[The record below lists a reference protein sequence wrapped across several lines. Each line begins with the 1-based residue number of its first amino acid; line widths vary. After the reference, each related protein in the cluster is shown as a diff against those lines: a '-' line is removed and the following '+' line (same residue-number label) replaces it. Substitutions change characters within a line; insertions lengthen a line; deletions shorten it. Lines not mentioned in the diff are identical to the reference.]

1 MSLSIEPSAIAIGIS
16 IVTFVGGVI
25 SHFFIVVKKQV
36 EMDTRLKQVESDVV
50 ELKKHIPQIESR
62 INEVHMIVTRTDA
75 HLSVIKERLK

>member
-1 MSLSIEPSAIAIGIS
+1 VSLSIEPSAIAISIS

-50 ELKKHIPQIESR
+50 ELKKHIPQIESL